1 MPRRRD
7 PIKSRELS
15 VVLRDAQLTR
25 REIDGEPG
33 PRKRRERIASSRSA
47 REVLMRMGR
56 DAEKRGSLHRL
67 DPRVRNFV
75 EGEKARNGGCLPKP
89 KGGKPLGHRNNER
102 FLLAVQVQE
111 AIKARGSRRGSI
123 EEALIEISEQERVSY
138 DRLREIHYDP
148 APEWKRAVKI
158 ELDRRERDN
167 TPFSPALWFW
177 EVDSFVLFLIAPRG
191 GSEG

>member
-15 VVLRDAQLTR
+15 VVLRDAQLTWH
-25 REIDGEPG
+25 EIDGERD
-33 PRKRRERIASSRSA
+33 PRKRRERIARARSA

-56 DAEKRGSLHRL
+56 DAEKPGSLHRL

-75 EGEKARNGGCLPKP
+75 EGVKARNGGCLPKP
-89 KGGKPLGHRNNER
+89 KGGKPLGHRDHDR
-102 FLLAVQVQE
+102 FLLAIKVQE
-111 AIKARGSRRGSI
+111 AIEARGKKRGSV
-123 EEALIEISEQERVSY
+123 EGALNEVAEREGVDY

-148 APEWKRAVKI
+148 DPEWRRAVKL
-158 ELDRRERDN
+158 ELARREHDDA
-167 TPFSPALWFW
+167 PFSPALWFW
-177 EVDSFVLFLIAPRG
+177 EESSFLLFLCKPR